1 LFSFLSKLV
10 VKFGGSHPRTPKL
23 SPVPNLKKFNQQ
35 ANKARLRALPAL
47 ASRLAFAMLTACRKD
62 VQMKKRKRTNDSL
75 QRHSCIDGDE

>member
-1 LFSFLSKLV
+1 LLV
-10 VKFGGSHPRTPKL
+10 VKFGGSRTRTPKL
-23 SPVPNLKKFNQQ
+23 SPVPNLEQLNQQ

-47 ASRLAFAMLTACRKD
+47 ALRLAFAMLTACKKN